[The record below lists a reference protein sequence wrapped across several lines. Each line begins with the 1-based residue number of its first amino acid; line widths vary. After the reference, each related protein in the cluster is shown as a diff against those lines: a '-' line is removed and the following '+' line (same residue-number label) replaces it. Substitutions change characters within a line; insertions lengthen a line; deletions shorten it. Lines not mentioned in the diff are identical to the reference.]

1 MPVFSISPVFFERF
15 EVRVTVLFISSILS
29 KIWWPT
35 VSKALNKS
43 TKTPSVNFCP
53 QMLLGLGKPAVV
65 SRGQSNGLVGSQTIL
80 CKRKQSFRD
89 VL

>member
-15 EVRVTVLFISSILS
+15 EVRVTVLFMFI
-29 KIWWPT
+29 
-35 VSKALNKS
+35 S

-53 QMLLGLGKPAVV
+53 QMLLGFGKPAVV